1 MKKTLI
7 TLAVLAIVPTAAV
20 AGFGWGGMGPG
31 HGMRGGPNA
40 EFMARMLDLTPEQKD
55 KMQALWTEHAKKR
68 DEMRAAIQTDMQ
80 NKMQS
85 ILTKEQYAKMTD
97 LRQMRGGGPGM
108 GPGAGMGPGRGG
120 CMGMGQRGNW

>member
-1 MKKTLI
+1 
-7 TLAVLAIVPTAAV
+7 
-20 AGFGWGGMGPG
+20 
-31 HGMRGGPNA
+31 
-40 EFMARMLDLTPEQKD
+40 
-55 KMQALWTEHAKKR
+55 
-68 DEMRAAIQTDMQ
+68 MRAAMQTDMQ